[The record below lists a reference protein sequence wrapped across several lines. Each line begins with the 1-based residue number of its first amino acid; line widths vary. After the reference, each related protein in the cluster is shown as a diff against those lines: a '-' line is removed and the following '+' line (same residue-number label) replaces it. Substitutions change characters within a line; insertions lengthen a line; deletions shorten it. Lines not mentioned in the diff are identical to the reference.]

1 MAKGLLASVANVDLF
16 DSSENLI
23 VSTKTLTNSGINMA
37 INSEEA
43 RGGQSNILLGKYY
56 HDSSFG
62 LTLTDQIWDL
72 NYIALSC
79 GGGITAG
86 ADVLT
91 VEQFVVKEENTLEV
105 TQTPKDFTATSGV
118 IGWYKAST
126 EADDAYKKFDFTSG
140 EKKATIDGLAVG
152 TTVCVKYVIAD
163 ATARRFTV
171 NADYVPSVCHAV
183 MTIPLFKSGATGE
196 TIESNASRIGDI
208 VVDIPNF
215 QLEGSQDLS
224 LTSSGIAS
232 VSLSGAALATFTGNV
247 GCSDHGYYAVITE
260 RIYGQDEF
268 ANVSALVVAGGSI
281 ELNHNE
287 QSTIK
292 VYKMYTD
299 STQPSLVDNTK
310 LTFTASG
317 TSATVDNNGVVTT
330 KTTDGITTI
339 EIVAK
344 DKTSLT
350 TACVVDVSA

>member
-1 MAKGLLASVANVDLF
+1 M
-16 DSSENLI
+16 
-23 VSTKTLTNSGINMA
+23 
-37 INSEEA
+37 
-43 RGGQSNILLGKYY
+43 
-56 HDSSFG
+56 
-62 LTLTDQIWDL
+62 

-91 VEQFVVKEENTLEV
+91 VEQFTVKDENTLEV
-105 TQTPKDFTATSGV
+105 TQTPKDFTATSGT
-118 IGWYKAST
+118 IGWYKLST
-126 EADDAYKKFDFTSG
+126 ESDDAYKKFDFT
-140 EKKATIDGLAVG
+140 KDAKTATVDGLVVG
-152 TTVCVKYVIAD
+152 STICIKYVISD

-232 VSLSGAALATFTGNV
+232 VSLSGTALATFTGNV

-268 ANVSALVVAGGSI
+268 ANVSALVVSGGNI
-281 ELNHNE
+281 ELSHNE
-287 QSTIK
+287 KHTIK
-292 VYKMYTD
+292 VYKMYSD
-299 STQPSLVDNTK
+299 GTQPSLIDNSK
-310 LTFTASG
+310 LTFTTSG
-317 TSATVDNNGVVTT
+317 TSAKVNTDGVITAQT
-330 KTTDGITTI
+330 SDGITTI

-350 TACVVDVSA
+350 TACIVDVSA

>member
-1 MAKGLLASVANVDLF
+1 M
-16 DSSENLI
+16 
-23 VSTKTLTNSGINMA
+23 
-37 INSEEA
+37 
-43 RGGQSNILLGKYY
+43 
-56 HDSSFG
+56 
-62 LTLTDQIWDL
+62 

-91 VEQFVVKEENTLEV
+91 VEQFTVKDENTLEV
-105 TQTPKDFTATSGV
+105 TQTPKDFTATSGT
-118 IGWYKAST
+118 IGWYKLST
-126 EADDAYKKFDFTSG
+126 ESDDAYKKFDFT
-140 EKKATIDGLAVG
+140 KNAKTATVDGLIVG
-152 TTVCVKYVIAD
+152 STICIKYVISD

-232 VSLSGAALATFTGNV
+232 VSLSGTALATFTGNV
-247 GCSDHGYYAVITE
+247 GCSDHGYYAIITE

-268 ANVSALVVAGGSI
+268 ANVSALVVAGGNI
-281 ELNHNE
+281 ELSYNE
-287 QSTIK
+287 KHTIK
-292 VYKMYTD
+292 VYKMYSD
-299 STQPSLVDNTK
+299 GTQPSLIDNSK

-317 TSATVDNNGVVTT
+317 TSAKVDTEGVITAQT
-330 KTTDGITTI
+330 SDGVTTI

>member
-16 DSSENLI
+16 DSNNNLI

-37 INSEEA
+37 ISNEEA
-43 RGGQSNILLGKYY
+43 RGGQSNILLGRYY

-91 VEQFVVKEENTLEV
+91 VEQFTVKDEDTLEV
-105 TQTPKDFTATSGV
+105 TQTPKDFTATSGT
-118 IGWYKAST
+118 IGWYKLST
-126 EADDAYKKFDFTSG
+126 ESDDAYKKFDFT
-140 EKKATIDGLAVG
+140 KNAKTATVDGLVVG
-152 TTVCVKYVIAD
+152 STICIKYVISD
-163 ATARRFTV
+163 ATSRRFTV

-232 VSLSGAALATFTGNV
+232 VSLSGTALATFTGNV
-247 GCSDHGYYAVITE
+247 SCSDHGYYAVITE

-268 ANVSALVVAGGSI
+268 ANVSALVVSGGNI
-281 ELNHNE
+281 ELSHNE
-287 QSTIK
+287 KHTIK
-292 VYKMYTD
+292 VYKMYSD
-299 STQPSLVDNTK
+299 GTQPSLIDNSK

-317 TSATVDNNGVVTT
+317 TSAKVDTDGVITAQT
-330 KTTDGITTI
+330 SDGITTI

-350 TACVVDVSA
+350 TACVVDVSV